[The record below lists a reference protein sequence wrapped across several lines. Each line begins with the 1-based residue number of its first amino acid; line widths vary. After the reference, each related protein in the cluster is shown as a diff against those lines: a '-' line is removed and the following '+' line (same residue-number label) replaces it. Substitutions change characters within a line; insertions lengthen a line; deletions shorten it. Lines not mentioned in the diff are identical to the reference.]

1 MKNLG
6 VRSHKPKIYIGSDH
20 AGFVMKEKLIP
31 FVKKMGYEIVDC
43 GDYKYNE
50 SDDFPIFISKVA
62 EAVANN
68 PLDIRGII
76 LGGSGQG
83 EAIIANRFPN
93 VRAIVYYGESDSFF
107 KKNNIVKLG
116 REHNDS
122 NIISFGARFI
132 TLSQAKKALK
142 IWLTTKFSTEPKY
155 ARRNKEIEA
164 LSRRIKHN
172 LDFK

>member
-6 VRSHKPKIYIGSDH
+6 IRSHKPKVYIASDH
-20 AGFVMKEKLIP
+20 AGFVMKENLIP
-31 FVKKMGYEIVDC
+31 FVKKLGYEIVDC

-50 SDDFPIFISKVA
+50 SDDFPIFISKAA
-62 EAVANN
+62 EAVAMN
-68 PLDIRGII
+68 PEHNIGII

-93 VRAIVYYGESDSFF
+93 VRAIVYYGQKGIF
-107 KKNNIVKLG
+107 KSLDIVKLG

-122 NIISFGARFI
+122 NVLSLGARL
-132 TLSQAKKALK
+132 LSISEAKSAVKK
-142 IWLTTKFSTEPKY
+142 WLTTSFSTEPKY
-155 ARRNKEIEA
+155 TRRNKEIEA
-164 LSRRIKHN
+164 ISRKIKHN

>member
-6 VRSHKPKIYIGSDH
+6 YRSHKPKIYIGSDH

-31 FVKKMGYEIVDC
+31 FIKKMGYEVIDC

-50 SDDFPIFISKVA
+50 SDDFPIFISRVA
-62 EAVANN
+62 EAVAHDPLNN
-68 PLDIRGII
+68 RGII

-93 VRAIVYYGESDSFF
+93 VRAIVYYGEPGIVKSL
-107 KKNNIVKLG
+107 KIVKLG

-122 NIISFGARFI
+122 NILSFGARFI
-132 TLSQAKKALK
+132 NLSQAKRAVKVWLK
-142 IWLTTKFSTEPKY
+142 TPFLTDPKY
-155 ARRNKEIEA
+155 ARRNKEIET
-164 LSRRIKHN
+164 LSRQIKHN
-172 LDFK
+172 SEFK